1 MTPRPDWHG
10 GLIID
15 AAGLAKAFRTRGG
28 GVTELLSDASLQV
41 APWTTVAVMGRS
53 GVGKST
59 LLRALGLFQPFDAGS
74 YRLLGSDVAGLSD
87 RACSALRAKH
97 IGFVFQEFRLLPHLT
112 ATGNVE
118 TAAAIAGLP
127 GRTRRREAHRAL
139 ELVGLAHRLRASP
152 RTLSGGEQQR
162 VALARALVKRP
173 SLILADEPTGALD
186 DTTAAAVLEI
196 LRDAV
201 AVTAAALVV
210 VTHDPVV
217 ASACDRQLRLHEGQ
231 LVPELDA
238 TDPDGVLSPVVGSTG

>member
-1 MTPRPDWHG
+1 MRNAPDWHG
-10 GLIID
+10 GLVVD
-15 AAGLAKAFRTRGG
+15 AVGLAKSFRARGG
-28 GVTELLSDASLQV
+28 GVTQLLTDASLQV
-41 APWTTVAVMGRS
+41 APWTSVAVMGRS

-59 LLRALGLFQPFDAGS
+59 LLRALGLFQPFDAGT
-74 YRLLGSDVAGLSD
+74 YRLLGSDVGGLSD
-87 RACSALRAKH
+87 RACSALRARH

-118 TAAAIAGLP
+118 VAAAIAGLP
-127 GRTRRREAHRAL
+127 ARTRRREAQRAL
-139 ELVGLAHRLRASP
+139 DLVGLSHRLRASP

-186 DTTAAAVLEI
+186 DATAAAVLGI

-201 AVTAAALVV
+201 AVSAAALVV

-217 ASACDRQLRLHEGQ
+217 ASSCDRQLRLRDGQ
-231 LVPELDA
+231 LEPLPGGD
-238 TDPDGVLSPVVGSTG
+238 DGVAEPSIVRTTA

>member
-1 MTPRPDWHG
+1 VTSSWDDARG
-10 GLIID
+10 ALVID
-15 AAGLAKAFRTRGG
+15 ATGLSKSFRARGG
-28 GVTELLSDASLQV
+28 GVTELLSDASLHV
-41 APWTTVAVMGRS
+41 EPGATVAVMGRS
-53 GVGKST
+53 GAGKST

-87 RACSALRAKH
+87 RACSALRARH

-118 TAAAIAGLP
+118 TAGALAGMPL
-127 GRTRRREAHRAL
+127 RTRRREAHRAL
-139 ELVGLAHRLRASP
+139 ELVGLSHRLRASP

-186 DTTAAAVLEI
+186 DTTAVAVLAI

-201 AVTAAALVV
+201 TASGAALVV

-217 ASACDRQLRLHEGQ
+217 AADCHRLLSLQDGQ
-231 LVPELDA
+231 LVPLA
-238 TDPDGVLSPVVGSTG
+238 GGSTP